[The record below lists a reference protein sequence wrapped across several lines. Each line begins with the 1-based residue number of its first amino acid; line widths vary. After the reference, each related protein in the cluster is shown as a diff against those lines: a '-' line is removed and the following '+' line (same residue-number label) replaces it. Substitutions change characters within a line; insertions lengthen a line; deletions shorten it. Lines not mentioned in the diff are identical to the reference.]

1 MKTSDQTD
9 AIAKALAAAQ
19 GAMKNAPL
27 NAVNPHFKN
36 RYSDLAGVR
45 DACVP
50 VLAKHGIA
58 VTQATVIDD
67 SGFRLTTRLSHESGQ
82 WMEGSYPLTLAK
94 PQEMGSQI
102 TYARRYC
109 LASMS
114 GIAADEDED
123 GQIATNTGG
132 QFVTHEQV
140 KTLQAL
146 IVDADA
152 NIPGFLKAMAVGRLE
167 EIPATRFDDAVGKLK
182 SKIQRQQKE
191 AA

>member
-27 NAVNPHFKN
+27 NAANKHFGN

-102 TYARRYC
+102 TYARRYS
-109 LASMS
+109 LASMA

-123 GQIATNTGG
+123 GQVATDAKGA
-132 QFVTHEQV
+132 FIDHAQV
-140 KTLQAL
+140 KRLQAL
-146 IVDADA
+146 IVESGA
-152 NIPGFLKAMAVGRLE
+152 NLPGYLKAMGVGRLE
-167 EIPATRFDDAVGKLK
+167 EIPSPRFPDAVAKLE
-182 SKIQRQQKE
+182 SKLAKQKE